1 MLRVFLGVVVAGLC
15 AMATTCA
22 AQEFRV
28 YTRVWDLNAGEQ
40 PVSRSLTLWH
50 AGKIYDVIH
59 SQGEVTILEPSQRRF
74 TVINSDRGI
83 QTSIDFDELK
93 HLLQLAEDRLT
104 QQIQALEAKPNTTK
118 EFSNHLRFQL
128 HPQFT
133 KHYDAQQRRL
143 SLESK
148 PLTYEVR
155 GQEGVSPETVAAY
168 LDYADWACRLNF
180 VLHPQPV
187 FPTARLELNQQV
199 RKLKLFPVE
208 VRLRAQFDRPLQ
220 LKAEHEL
227 SWTLD
232 NLDRDKIH
240 HWESLLKNLKM
251 QQVTLPEYQRAILNH
266 TTAKAR

>member
-15 AMATTCA
+15 AMATSCA

-28 YTRVWDLNAGEQ
+28 YTRVWDLSSGDQ

-59 SQGEVTILEPSQRRF
+59 SQGEVTILEPSQRRV
-74 TVINSDRGI
+74 TIINSDKGV
-83 QTSIDFDELK
+83 QTSVDFDELK
-93 HLLQLAEDRLT
+93 HLLQVAEERLT
-104 QQIQALEAKPNTTK
+104 QQIQTLEAKPNSSK

-133 KHYDAQQRRL
+133 KHYDSQQHRL

-155 GQEGVSPETVAAY
+155 GQEGVRAEAVDSY
-168 LDYADWACRLNF
+168 LEYADWACRLNF

-187 FPTARLELNQQV
+187 FPTARLELNQQI
-199 RKLKLFPVE
+199 RKLKLFPLE
-208 VRLRAQFDRPLQ
+208 VKLRAQFDRPLQ

-227 SWTLD
+227 SWALD

-240 HWESLLKNLKM
+240 HWESLLRNPKTQSL
-251 QQVTLPEYQRAILNH
+251 TLPEYQRAVLSQ

>member
-1 MLRVFLGVVVAGLC
+1 MFQVFLGIVVMVLC
-15 AMATTCA
+15 ALTTSCA

-28 YTRVWDLNAGEQ
+28 YTKVWDLNSSDQ

-59 SQGEVTILEPSQRRF
+59 SQGEVTILEPAQRRCSI
-74 TVINSDRGI
+74 INPDKNV
-83 QTSIDFDELK
+83 QTSVDFDELK
-93 HLLQLAEDRLT
+93 HLLQVAEERLS
-104 QQIQALEAKPNTTK
+104 QQIQTLEAKPNSSK

-133 KHYDAQQRRL
+133 KQYDAQQHRL
-143 SLESK
+143 FLESK

-155 GQEGVSPETVAAY
+155 GQEGVRAEAVDAY

-187 FPTARLELNQQV
+187 FPTARLELNQQI

-208 VRLRAQFDRPLQ
+208 VKLRAQFDRPLQ

-232 NLDRDKIH
+232 TGDRDKIH
-240 HWESLLKNLKM
+240 HWESLLRNPKL
-251 QQVTLPEYQRAILNH
+251 QQLSLPEYQRAALSQS
-266 TTAKAR
+266 TAKAR